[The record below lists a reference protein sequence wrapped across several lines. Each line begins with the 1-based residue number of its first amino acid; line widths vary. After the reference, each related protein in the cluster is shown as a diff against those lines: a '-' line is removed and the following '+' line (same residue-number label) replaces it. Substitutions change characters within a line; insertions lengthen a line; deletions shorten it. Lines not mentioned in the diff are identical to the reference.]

1 MRQVIPA
8 QSRLG
13 QSDISQIKI
22 STRSRDDIPD
32 ILRGL
37 QYIYVDDELQKQLFS
52 LLTKLLDDKQRRLGR
67 KGMDLWRIFVLA
79 TLRVNLNWDYD
90 RLQTMANGYE
100 LIRQMLGHS
109 IMDEDYQYPLQT
121 LKDNVQ
127 LLTPEILDEINQ
139 AIVMS
144 GHTLVKKGDENTLRA
159 RADSFVVETN
169 VHFPTDIGLLYD
181 ALRKGVQLTRKVC
194 DIEGISE
201 WRQSNYNIRCIK
213 QSCRKAQKSKRGGG
227 KDKEARIAA
236 AHQTYINLAK
246 YYLEKLEATF
256 QKIKSNILSV
266 EIASFLKHAYRQIDQ
281 IERRILKGEIIPTS
295 EKVYSLFESHTE
307 WVNKGKAG
315 GKIELGL
322 KVCIVEDQ
330 HQFILHHC
338 VMEKEVDSDIA
349 ENIVK
354 ASKKRFENLTA
365 CSFDKGFGSAA
376 NQAKL
381 EKILSTVTMPNK
393 GKLSK
398 ERYKHEH
405 SPEFI
410 KARHQHSAVESAINC
425 LEQHGLDKCLDKGIV
440 GFERYVAIAI
450 VSRNIQRIGAILR
463 AKDRSREN
471 RRRRKLL
478 KAA

>member
-8 QSRLG
+8 QSLLG
-13 QSDISQIKI
+13 QSEISQIKI
-22 STRSRDDIPD
+22 SNRSRDDIPN

-37 QYIYVDDELQKQLFS
+37 QYIYVDDKLQEQLFS
-52 LLTKLLDDKQRRLGR
+52 LLIKLLNDKQRRLGR

-90 RLQTMANGYE
+90 RLQHMVNEHRT
-100 LIRQMLGHS
+100 IRQMLGHS
-109 IMDEDYQYPLQT
+109 IVDEDYHYPLQT

-144 GHTLVKKGDENTLRA
+144 GHTLVKKRGENTLRA

-181 ALRKGVQLTRKVC
+181 ALRKGIQLTRKAC
-194 DIEGISE
+194 DIAGISE
-201 WRQSNYNIRCIK
+201 WRQSSYNIRCIK
-213 QSCRKAQKSKRGGG
+213 QACRKAQKSKRGGG
-227 KDKEARIAA
+227 KGKEARISS
-236 AHQTYINLAK
+236 AHQAYLDLAK
-246 YYLEKLEATF
+246 QSLEKLEVTF
-256 QKIKSNILSV
+256 KTIKGNILSV
-266 EIASFLKHAYRQIDQ
+266 EVDPFLKHAHRQIDQ
-281 IERRILKGEIIPTS
+281 IDRRILKGETIPTA
-295 EKVYSLFESHTE
+295 EKVYSLFEPHTE

-330 HQFILHHC
+330 HQFILHHR
-338 VMEKEVDSDIA
+338 VMQKEVDSDIA
-349 ENIVK
+349 EDIVK
-354 ASKKRFENLTA
+354 ASKKRFENLTD

-381 EKILSTVTMPNK
+381 EKVLSTVTMPSK

-398 ERYKHEH
+398 ERHKHEH

-463 AKDRSREN
+463 SKDRGLEN